1 MAKVIRYTFLGQA
14 VEMGWNEANEETAR
28 READG
33 GEYEIVDADM
43 AEEEGD
49 SAPSVWDELDAAY
62 EAGYREGVNAV

>member
-1 MAKVIRYTFLGQA
+1 MKVIRYTFSGQA
-14 VEMGWNEANEETAR
+14 VEMGWNEVNEETAK

-33 GEYEIVDADM
+33 GIYEIVDAPD
-43 AEEEGD
+43 EEGD